1 MKILLLS
8 SVEHQSGSAIRFRG
22 LAQALQRRGH
32 EVHLLEPVRRQAVLP
47 VLEGIRRHPC
57 PRLEL
62 SPVLQAPLWLAFGLM
77 AVLRS
82 RPHIVWAL
90 KALPNVWIPA
100 RCAWL
105 LGARVAVDFDDLDA
119 SYYPAGPVRALLQG
133 MFASAA
139 RRAEDATCHNSKMRE
154 LLDRMRGPGREA
166 YFVDQG
172 IDCKRWEVV
181 PGRAAASTDSAVEAS
196 SPGRAAASTDSSRGT
211 SSDSLR
217 ETLGVGAGPL
227 LLYAGHLG
235 PASDLGL
242 LLPALEEVFERQP
255 SARLL
260 VVGGGTRLEEFQK
273 IARTLA
279 HPESVIFVGSVP
291 HEETPRYF
299 ALADL
304 AVNYLAPNDANPFR
318 ASIKVR
324 EALAAGIPVVT
335 TRIPDTER
343 FADFVRLVD
352 PGPATMFAKAILDEL
367 AAPDRERAGRGRE
380 FLRQHGSFDA
390 AVREVCEH
398 WEARA

>member
-1 MKILLLS
+1 
-8 SVEHQSGSAIRFRG
+8 
-22 LAQALQRRGH
+22 
-32 EVHLLEPVRRQAVLP
+32 
-47 VLEGIRRHPC
+47 
-57 PRLEL
+57 
-62 SPVLQAPLWLAFGLM
+62 M

-82 RPHIVWAL
+82 RPQIVWAL

-100 RCAWL
+100 RLAWL

-119 SYYPAGPVRALLQG
+119 SYYPNGPIRAFLQG

-139 RRAEDATCHNSKMRE
+139 RRAEDATCHNSKMKE
-154 LLDRMRGPGREA
+154 FLDRLRGPGREA

-172 IDCKRWEVV
+172 IDCQRWEAV
-181 PGRAAASTDSAVEAS
+181 PRSCAVSTNTGGDAS
-196 SPGRAAASTDSSRGT
+196 SGRGAALGNSGGDASSGRGAISTSPSGGSSL
-211 SSDSLR
+211 DLLR
-217 ETLGVGAGPL
+217 ETLGVGSGPL

-235 PASDLGL
+235 PASDLGH
-242 LLPALEEVFERQP
+242 LLPALEEVFEHQP

-260 VVGGGTRLEEFQK
+260 VVGGGTRLEEFRRV
-273 IARTLA
+273 ARALVHHQA
-279 HPESVIFVGSVP
+279 VIFVGSVP

-304 AVNYLAPNDANPFR
+304 AVNYLSPNEANPYR

-343 FADFVRLVD
+343 FSEFVRLVE
-352 PGPATMFAKAILDEL
+352 PGPATTFAKAILTEL
-367 AAPDRERAGRGRE
+367 GSLDRERAARGRE

-398 WEARA
+398 WEART